1 MEEKKMKKKLS
12 LVLVL
17 MAVIGGIVF
26 GQTAGDYVRRGMDFV
41 NQREFDKA
49 IQEFTRVIQLEPN
62 NVQAYAW
69 RGIAY
74 RDKDNPDLDRAIA
87 DLTQALRLSPSKS
100 IEESL
105 AMAYNKRALV
115 YFNNEN
121 FDKAI
126 ADYTEA
132 IRLDPENRVTN
143 EIKYNNRGLAYYYK
157 GDLARA
163 IADLEMAVRIN
174 PNNTTVRNNLE
185 ALRSVRR

>member
-1 MEEKKMKKKLS
+1 MEKKKMEKKFIM
-12 LVLVL
+12 VLVF
-17 MAVIGGIVF
+17 MAVIGGTVF
-26 GQTAGDYVRRGMDFV
+26 GQTAADSFNRGMTFMD
-41 NQREFDKA
+41 QREFDKA
-49 IQEFTRVIQLEPN
+49 IQEFTNVIRLEPN
-62 NVQAYAW
+62 NWMAYSA
-69 RGIAY
+69 RGLAY
-74 RDKDNPDLDRAIA
+74 RDKNNPDLDRAIA

-100 IEESL
+100 NEESL
-105 AMAYNKRALV
+105 AIAYDKRALV

-121 FDKAI
+121 FEAI

-132 IRLDPENRVTN
+132 IRLDPENKVTN

-185 ALRSVRR
+185 QLRSLRK